1 MLFSNT
7 MPHPLS
13 LQQHCT
19 ATGHCGILVPVDFR
33 PPLFRPMLL
42 SEGLYFS
49 SMVNLCS
56 LPFLFLLF
64 SSEISSTSAFTTS
77 RQHLSRKTVGISTSL
92 SESNNNPFQS
102 LFGNVA
108 SKISNLQQE
117 GMMTSVSQDQLFK
130 LTSLTQ
136 MTLAAENMNLNTIR
150 SSLESKQNADERRFR
165 SSLEKGYGAASPLHK
180 LRLFDESN
188 DENDV
193 RVTLYRDSASWCPY
207 CQKVWITLELK
218 RIPYRIEKINM
229 RCYGDKPASFLR
241 MQPSGN
247 IPVAIIDGVTYNQS
261 NDIMYALEETFPD
274 NNPLVPTDPDARMRA
289 QSLLRLERQIFSA
302 WMYWLTSR
310 DTPDGDRRMNFIST
324 LIEVEDALTA
334 TKGGFFLGEQVSI
347 VDAMFAP
354 FLERMC
360 ASLLYFKGFQIRV
373 ANGETTNFPAIN
385 RWFDSMETLESYQLT
400 KSDYYTHCWD
410 LPPQLGG
417 CVSEEGSGP
426 FQDSINGVNGS
437 WDLPLAPDNN
447 GLEPDWS
454 FAGDEAAAKR
464 EAVERVTS
472 NFQAISSFAARGA
485 GKSGRSY
492 GAPLSDPNA
501 VSNESI
507 QPFVHAAIMVVCS
520 KLLSES
526 DAEIA
531 ACDKTMNNLVTAWK
545 NEGGNEVIDKVAMS
559 LAYLRDR
566 VGVPR
571 DMRLPAARQLR
582 AHLNWAIAT
591 LQ

>member
-1 MLFSNT
+1 M
-7 MPHPLS
+7 
-13 LQQHCT
+13 
-19 ATGHCGILVPVDFR
+19 
-33 PPLFRPMLL
+33 
-42 SEGLYFS
+42 
-49 SMVNLCS
+49 NLCS
-56 LPFLFLLF
+56 LAIVFVIF
-64 SSEISSTSAFTTS
+64 SLEESTSTAFTTS
-77 RQHLSRKTVGISTSL
+77 TSRHNLLSGRSSSRSTSL
-92 SESNNNPFQS
+92 FESDNPFQS

-117 GMMTSVSQDQLFK
+117 GMMSSISPDQLSK
-130 LTSLTQ
+130 LNSQTETILASAHMSLS
-136 MTLAAENMNLNTIR
+136 IVR
-150 SSLESKQNADERRFR
+150 SSLESKQTAEERKFR
-165 SSLEKGYGAASPLHK
+165 SNLHKGYGTASPLHK

-188 DENDV
+188 NEDDV

-207 CQKVWITLELK
+207 CQKVWMTLEEK

-241 MQPSGN
+241 MQPSGS

-261 NDIMYALEETFPD
+261 NDIMYALEEMFPD
-274 NNPLVPTDPDARMRA
+274 SNPMVPTEPDLRMNA
-289 QSLLRLERQIFSA
+289 QSLLRLERQLFSA
-302 WMYWLTSR
+302 WMYFLTSR
-310 DTPDGDRRMNFIST
+310 DTPDKRMRENFIAT
-324 LIEVEDALTA
+324 LVEVENALAA
-334 TKGGFFLGEQVSI
+334 TSGGFFLGGHVSI

-360 ASLLYFKGFQIRV
+360 ASMLYFKGFQIRV
-373 ANGETTNFPAIN
+373 AKGEETHFPAIN

-417 CVSEEGSGP
+417 CVSEEGSKP
-426 FQDSINGVNGS
+426 FQDAINGSNGS

-454 FAGDEAAAKR
+454 WAGDEAAAKR

-472 NFQAISSFAARGA
+472 NFDAIVSFASRGA

-492 GAPLSDPNA
+492 GAPLADPNA

-507 QPFVHAAIMVVCS
+507 QPFVHAAMTVVCS
-520 KLLSES
+520 KLLSETDTES
-526 DAEIA
+526 AT
-531 ACDKTMNNLVTAWK
+531 CDKAIGELISVWK
-545 NEGGNEVIDKVAMS
+545 KEGGNEVIDKIAMS
-559 LAYLRDR
+559 LSYLRDR

-582 AHLNWAIAT
+582 AHLNWAIT
-591 LQ
+591 KLQ

>member
-1 MLFSNT
+1 MMNF
-7 MPHPLS
+7 
-13 LQQHCT
+13 C
-19 ATGHCGILVPVDFR
+19 
-33 PPLFRPMLL
+33 LL
-42 SEGLYFS
+42 AIVF
-49 SMVNLCS
+49 V
-56 LPFLFLLF
+56 LF
-64 SSEISSTSAFTTS
+64 SSEESTSTAFTPSPQNFSSTLTSSTS
-77 RQHLSRKTVGISTSL
+77 TSL
-92 SESNNNPFQS
+92 FQSDNPFQS

-117 GMMTSVSQDQLFK
+117 GMMNSVSQDQLAQ
-130 LTSLTQ
+130 LTSQTE
-136 MTLAAENMNLNTIR
+136 TILASERLNLSLVR
-150 SSLESKQNADERRFR
+150 SSLESKQTAEERKFR
-165 SSLEKGYGAASPLHK
+165 SNLQKGYGIASPLHK

-188 DENDV
+188 KEEDV
-193 RVTLYRDSASWCPY
+193 RVTLYRDAASWCPY
-207 CQKVWITLELK
+207 CQKVWLTLEEK
-218 RIPYRIEKINM
+218 RIPYKIEKINM
-229 RCYGDKPASFLR
+229 RCYGDKPASFQRL
-241 MQPSGN
+241 QPSGA

-261 NDIMYALEETFPD
+261 NDIMYALEEKFPD
-274 NNPLVPTDPDARMRA
+274 SNPLVPTEPDARTSA
-289 QSLLRLERQIFSA
+289 QSLLRLERQLFSA

-310 DTPDGDRRMNFIST
+310 DTPDGRMRNNFLST
-324 LIEVEDALTA
+324 LIEVENALTA
-334 TKGGFFLGEQVSI
+334 SSGGFFLGDKVSI

-373 ANGETTNFPAIN
+373 ANGETTNFPAVN

-417 CVSEEGSGP
+417 CVSEEGSAT
-426 FQDSINGVNGS
+426 FQDAINGLNGS
-437 WDLPLAPDNN
+437 WDLPLSPDNN

-454 FAGDEAAAKR
+454 WAGDEAAAKR

-472 NFQAISSFAARGA
+472 NFEAIISFASRGA

-501 VSNESI
+501 IPNESI
-507 QPFVHAAIMVVCS
+507 KPFVDAAMIVVCN
-520 KLLSES
+520 KLLSET

-531 ACDKTMNNLVTAWK
+531 ACDKELAELVSVWK
-545 NEGGNEVIDKVAMS
+545 KEGGNSNEVIDKIAMS
-559 LAYLRDR
+559 LSYLRDR

-582 AHLNWAIAT
+582 AHLNWAIAK

>member
-1 MLFSNT
+1 MNFCSLATVFVLFS
-7 MPHPLS
+7 L
-13 LQQHCT
+13 
-19 ATGHCGILVPVDFR
+19 
-33 PPLFRPMLL
+33 
-42 SEGLYFS
+42 E
-49 SMVNLCS
+49 
-56 LPFLFLLF
+56 
-64 SSEISSTSAFTTS
+64 ESTSTAFTTS
-77 RQHLSRKTVGISTSL
+77 RQNLLSGRSSSISTSL
-92 SESNNNPFQS
+92 FESGNPFQS

-117 GMMTSVSQDQLFK
+117 GMMNYISQDQLSQ
-130 LTSLTQ
+130 LNSQTETI
-136 MTLAAENMNLNTIR
+136 LASAHNMNLSLVR
-150 SSLESKQNADERRFR
+150 SSLESKQTSEERKFR
-165 SSLEKGYGAASPLHK
+165 SNLNKGYGAASPLHK

-188 DENDV
+188 SEDDV

-207 CQKVWITLELK
+207 CQKVWMTLEEK

-241 MQPSGN
+241 MQPSGS

-261 NDIMYALEETFPD
+261 NDIMYALEEKFPD
-274 NNPLVPTDPDARMRA
+274 SNPMVPTEPDMRMNA
-289 QSLLRLERQIFSA
+289 QSLLRLERQLFSS

-310 DTPDGDRRMNFIST
+310 DTPDGRMRENFVAT
-324 LIEVEDALTA
+324 LVEVENALTA
-334 TKGGFFLGEQVSI
+334 TSGGFFLGGQVSI

-360 ASLLYFKGFQIRV
+360 ASMLYFKGFQIRV
-373 ANGETTNFPAIN
+373 ANGEKTNFPAIN

-417 CVSEEGSGP
+417 CFSEDGSKQ
-426 FQDSINGVNGS
+426 FQDAINGSNGS

-454 FAGDEAAAKR
+454 WAGDEAAAKR

-472 NFQAISSFAARGA
+472 NFEAIVSFAARGA

-492 GAPLSDPNA
+492 GAPLADPNA
-501 VSNESI
+501 IPNESI
-507 QPFVHAAIMVVCS
+507 QPFVDAAMMVICN
-520 KLLSES
+520 KLLSETDIES
-526 DAEIA
+526 A
-531 ACDKTMNNLVTAWK
+531 ACDKTLAELVSVWK
-545 NEGGNEVIDKVAMS
+545 KEGGNEVTSKIAIS
-559 LAYLRDR
+559 LSYLRDR

-582 AHLNWAIAT
+582 AHLNWAIMK
-591 LQ
+591 LR

>member
-1 MLFSNT
+1 M
-7 MPHPLS
+7 
-13 LQQHCT
+13 
-19 ATGHCGILVPVDFR
+19 
-33 PPLFRPMLL
+33 
-42 SEGLYFS
+42 
-49 SMVNLCS
+49 NLCS
-56 LPFLFLLF
+56 LAIVFVIF
-64 SSEISSTSAFTTS
+64 SLEESTSTAFTTS
-77 RQHLSRKTVGISTSL
+77 TSRHNLLSGSSSRSTSL
-92 SESNNNPFQS
+92 FESDNPFQS

-117 GMMTSVSQDQLFK
+117 GMMNSMSQDQLSK
-130 LTSLTQ
+130 LNSQTETILASAHMSLS
-136 MTLAAENMNLNTIR
+136 IVR
-150 SSLESKQNADERRFR
+150 SSLESKQTAEERKFR
-165 SSLEKGYGAASPLHK
+165 SNLRKGYGAASPLHK

-188 DENDV
+188 NEDDV
-193 RVTLYRDSASWCPY
+193 RVTLHRDASSWCPY
-207 CQKVWITLELK
+207 CQKVWMTLEEK

-241 MQPSGN
+241 MQPSGS

-261 NDIMYALEETFPD
+261 NDIMYALEEMFPD
-274 NNPLVPTDPDARMRA
+274 SNPMVPTEPDLRMNA
-289 QSLLRLERQIFSA
+289 QSLLRLERQLFSA
-302 WMYWLTSR
+302 WMYFLTSR
-310 DTPDGDRRMNFIST
+310 DTPDKRMRENFIAT
-324 LIEVEDALTA
+324 LVEVENALAA
-334 TKGGFFLGEQVSI
+334 TSGGFFLGGQVSI

-360 ASLLYFKGFQIRV
+360 ASMLYFKGFQIRV
-373 ANGETTNFPAIN
+373 AKGQETKFPAIN

-417 CVSEEGSGP
+417 CVSEEGSKP
-426 FQDSINGVNGS
+426 FQDAINGSNGS

-454 FAGDEAAAKR
+454 WAGDEAAAKR

-472 NFQAISSFAARGA
+472 NFDAIVSFASRGA

-492 GAPLSDPNA
+492 GAPLADPNA

-507 QPFVHAAIMVVCS
+507 QPYVHAAMTVVCS
-520 KLLSES
+520 KLLSETDTES
-526 DAEIA
+526 AK
-531 ACDKTMNNLVTAWK
+531 CDKAIAELISVWK
-545 NEGGNEVIDKVAMS
+545 KEGGNEVIDKIAMS
-559 LAYLRDR
+559 LSYLRDR

-582 AHLNWAIAT
+582 AHLNWAIT
-591 LQ
+591 KLQ